1 MAPDTTGFGFGFL
14 VLGVGTVGVAWRK
27 RERERERSK
36 DRCIFTEIEQNL
48 WIISK
53 NTEESSACKGV
64 ASIATNQWGTKIS
77 MKNTE
82 VLEAMN
88 NSLGY
93 PIIMKSTKVQNPR
106 HILHIKPIMHIYWP
120 RLAV

>member
-1 MAPDTTGFGFGFL
+1 MYRLMKQSQFITPQANE
-14 VLGVGTVGVAWRK
+14 TVSVYY
-27 RERERERSK
+27 
-36 DRCIFTEIEQNL
+36 I

-53 NTEESSACKGV
+53 NMEESSACKGV
-64 ASIATNQWGTKIS
+64 ASIATNQWGTEIS

-93 PIIMKSTKVQNPR
+93 LIIMKSTKVQNPQ